1 MRTILF
7 RALTENVNGLP
18 NYKAYWVYGL
28 LENSGIKE
36 HPYMIDGC
44 FVDPETVGQFTGIT
58 DKNGVK
64 IFEGDIVKAN
74 FPYAKTGFVEFDKKR
89 CSFYVKPTDGFAAY
103 DKGYKMN
110 ANKLEII
117 SNIHENP
124 ELLK

>member
-1 MRTILF
+1 MREILF
-7 RALTENVNGLP
+7 RGKKQNGEWLQGDLVHYGDKILIFSEN
-18 NYKAYWVYGL
+18 AQ
-28 LENSGIKE
+28 NSPDYYE
-36 HPYMIDGC
+36 
-44 FVDPETVGQFTGIT
+44 VDPETVGQFTGLT

-117 SNIHENP
+117 SNIHKNP
-124 ELLK
+124 EKPI

>member
-1 MRTILF
+1 MQKDRYLF
-7 RALTENVNGLP
+7 RGQKVDAKE
-18 NYKAYWVYGL
+18 WVYGYYMFHETKNKHVIL
-28 LENSGIKE
+28 TKE
-36 HPYMIDGC
+36 SKFIE
-44 FVDPETVGQFTGIT
+44 VIPETVGQFTGLT

-117 SNIHENP
+117 GNIIENP

>member
-1 MRTILF
+1 MREILF
-7 RALTENVNGLP
+7 RGKKQNGEWLHGDLVHYGDKILIFSEN
-18 NYKAYWVYGL
+18 AQ
-28 LENSGIKE
+28 NSPDYYE
-36 HPYMIDGC
+36 
-44 FVDPETVGQFTGIT
+44 VDPETVGQFTGLT

-110 ANKLEII
+110 ANKLEVIGNII
-117 SNIHENP
+117 ENP